1 MPYPAGM
8 EGTFSFLTLV
18 FSLKPSVKRDKFI
31 FSDLS
36 FFFFFFV
43 FSSWLSASLFFNSPV
58 PASMLNHFSH
68 AQLFQTRW
76 TVAHQTPLSMKFS
89 TPEYWHGLPSPPP
102 GDLPDP
108 GIEPE
113 SLTSPELVG
122 RFFTPSTTWEALNST
137 SVVHL
142 IQFKEYLLSSYW
154 VPSTVLDIWRREHI
168 FKNKQSIFI
177 INSIALE

>member
-8 EGTFSFLTLV
+8 EGRFSFLTLV

-36 FFFFFFV
+36 FFFFFFFV
-43 FSSWLSASLFFNSPV
+43 FSSWLSASVFFNSTM
-58 PASMLNHFSH
+58 PASMLSHFSH
-68 AQLFQTRW
+68 AQLFETPW
-76 TVAHQTPLSMKFS
+76 TVAHQNPLSMEF
-89 TPEYWHGLPSPPP
+89 WHGLPSPPP

-113 SLTSPELVG
+113 SLMSPALAD
-122 RFFTPSTTWEALNST
+122 RFFTPSTTWVALNST
-137 SVVHL
+137 SVLHL
-142 IQFKEYLLSSYW
+142 IQFKEYLLSTYW
-154 VPSTVLDIWRREHI
+154 VPSIVLGIWRREYT